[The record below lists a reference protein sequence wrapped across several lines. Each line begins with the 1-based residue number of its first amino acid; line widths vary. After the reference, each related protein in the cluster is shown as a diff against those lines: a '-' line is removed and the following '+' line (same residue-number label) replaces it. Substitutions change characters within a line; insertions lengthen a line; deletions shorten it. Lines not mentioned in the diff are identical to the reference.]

1 MGENDNSEILKNNSS
16 LMVTTTT
23 PTTTTTRT
31 TATTTTAGSGA
42 ATVIAAA
49 TTDEYKPVKT
59 NNFNLYSNNTI
70 QNSHSSHVSPDNE
83 FHLIKYNIPLRPKI
97 KQIQYRISDEIIKL
111 QNIFNDLKTQDE
123 ELLNKLDIS
132 IKENNI
138 QYSSLI
144 SSELNGIR
152 KSSRAIWTSKIV
164 LDTLHNQICN
174 ISSFKD
180 LVEKLTPSLTVMKS
194 IRSLLI
200 SHIRESDHEF
210 KNISDLLCDVLFNA
224 GQLGGSLINFK
235 IANNAAV
242 DITDDA
248 IFKAENKIKIEF
260 LPIPKI
266 TT

>member
-1 MGENDNSEILKNNSS
+1 MGENDNSEILKNNCS

-23 PTTTTTRT
+23 
-31 TATTTTAGSGA
+31 TTTTAGSGGAA
-42 ATVIAAA
+42 ATVMSAAEEAAAA
-49 TTDEYKPVKT
+49 TTTTDGYKQVKT
-59 NNFNLYSNNTI
+59 NNFNSYSNNSI
-70 QNSHSSHVSPDNE
+70 QNCHSSQFSPDSE

-123 ELLNKLDIS
+123 ELIKKLDIS
-132 IKENNI
+132 IRENNI

-164 LDTLHNQICN
+164 LDTLHNQISN

-248 IFKAENKIKIEF
+248 MFKAENKIKIEF
-260 LPIPKI
+260 LPIPKMI
-266 TT
+266 T

>member
-1 MGENDNSEILKNNSS
+1 MGENDNSEILKNNCS

-23 PTTTTTRT
+23 
-31 TATTTTAGSGA
+31 TTTTAGSGA
-42 ATVIAAA
+42 AAATVMSAAA
-49 TTDEYKPVKT
+49 AEATDECKQVKT
-59 NNFNLYSNNTI
+59 NNFNLYSNNSI
-70 QNSHSSHVSPDNE
+70 QNCHSSQFSPDSE

-123 ELLNKLDIS
+123 ELIKKLDIS
-132 IKENNI
+132 IRENNI

-248 IFKAENKIKIEF
+248 MFKAENKIKIEF
-260 LPIPKI
+260 LPIPKMI
-266 TT
+266 T

>member
-1 MGENDNSEILKNNSS
+1 MGENDNSEILKNNCS

-23 PTTTTTRT
+23 TTS
-31 TATTTTAGSGA
+31 TTAGSGGAAA
-42 ATVIAAA
+42 ATVMSAAA
-49 TTDEYKPVKT
+49 EASAATDEYKQVKT
-59 NNFNLYSNNTI
+59 NNFNLYSNNSI
-70 QNSHSSHVSPDNE
+70 QNCHSSQFLPDSE

-123 ELLNKLDIS
+123 ELIKKLDIS
-132 IKENNI
+132 IRENNI

-248 IFKAENKIKIEF
+248 MFKAENKIKIEF
-260 LPIPKI
+260 LPIPKMI
-266 TT
+266 T

>member
-1 MGENDNSEILKNNSS
+1 MSENDTPQEILENNSSS
-16 LMVTTTT
+16 LMVTTITPAATT
-23 PTTTTTRT
+23 ATATAIPTTTITN
-31 TATTTTAGSGA
+31 
-42 ATVIAAA
+42 
-49 TTDEYKPVKT
+49 EYKKVKLDH
-59 NNFNLYSNNTI
+59 FHLNLHNSNNI
-70 QNSHSSHVSPDNE
+70 QNCNSSQFSHDSD
-83 FHLIKYNIPLRPKI
+83 FHLVKYNIPLRPKI
-97 KQIQYRISDEIIKL
+97 KQIQYRINNEVIKL
-111 QNIFNDLKTQDE
+111 QNIFNELKTQDE
-123 ELLNKLDIS
+123 ELIKKLDIS

-152 KSSRAIWTSKIV
+152 KSIRAIWTSKIV
-164 LDTLHNQICN
+164 LDTMHNQICS

-200 SHIRESDHEF
+200 SHVRESDHEF
-210 KNISDLLCDVLFNA
+210 KNILDLLCDVLFNA
-224 GQLGGSLINFK
+224 GQLGGYLINFK
-235 IANNAAV
+235 IANNTAL

-266 TT
+266 IT

>member
-1 MGENDNSEILKNNSS
+1 MGENDNSEILKNNCS

-23 PTTTTTRT
+23 
-31 TATTTTAGSGA
+31 TTTTAGSGA
-42 ATVIAAA
+42 AAA
-49 TTDEYKPVKT
+49 TVMSAAEAEATDECKQVKT
-59 NNFNLYSNNTI
+59 NNFNLYSNNSI
-70 QNSHSSHVSPDNE
+70 QNCHSSQFSPDSE

-123 ELLNKLDIS
+123 ELIKKLDIS
-132 IKENNI
+132 IRENNI

-248 IFKAENKIKIEF
+248 MFKAENKIKIEF
-260 LPIPKI
+260 LPIPKMI
-266 TT
+266 T

>member
-1 MGENDNSEILKNNSS
+1 MGENDNSEILKNNCS

-23 PTTTTTRT
+23 TT
-31 TATTTTAGSGA
+31 TTTTAGSGA
-42 ATVIAAA
+42 AAATVMSAAA
-49 TTDEYKPVKT
+49 EATDECKQVKT
-59 NNFNLYSNNTI
+59 NNFNLYSNNSI
-70 QNSHSSHVSPDNE
+70 QNCHSSQFSPDSE

-123 ELLNKLDIS
+123 ELIKKLDIS
-132 IKENNI
+132 IRENNI

-248 IFKAENKIKIEF
+248 MFKAENKIKIEF
-260 LPIPKI
+260 LPIPKMI
-266 TT
+266 T

>member
-1 MGENDNSEILKNNSS
+1 MGENDNSEILKNNCS

-23 PTTTTTRT
+23 
-31 TATTTTAGSGA
+31 TTTTAGSGGAA
-42 ATVIAAA
+42 ATVMSAAEEAAA
-49 TTDEYKPVKT
+49 TTTTTDGYKQVKT
-59 NNFNLYSNNTI
+59 NNFNSYSNNSI
-70 QNSHSSHVSPDNE
+70 QNCHSSQFSPDSE

-123 ELLNKLDIS
+123 ELIKKLDIS
-132 IKENNI
+132 IRENNI

-248 IFKAENKIKIEF
+248 MFKAENKIKIEF
-260 LPIPKI
+260 LPIPKMI
-266 TT
+266 T

>member
-23 PTTTTTRT
+23 I
-31 TATTTTAGSGA
+31 TTTAGSRAAA
-42 ATVIAAA
+42 ATVMSAAA
-49 TTDEYKPVKT
+49 AEATDECKQVKT
-59 NNFNLYSNNTI
+59 NNFNSYSNNSI
-70 QNSHSSHVSPDNE
+70 QNCHSSQFSPDSE

-123 ELLNKLDIS
+123 ELIKKLDIS
-132 IKENNI
+132 IRENNI

-180 LVEKLTPSLTVMKS
+180 LVEKMTPSLTVMKS

-248 IFKAENKIKIEF
+248 MFKAENKIKIEF
-260 LPIPKI
+260 LPIPKMI
-266 TT
+266 T

>member
-1 MGENDNSEILKNNSS
+1 MSENDTPQEILKNNSSS

-23 PTTTTTRT
+23 P
-31 TATTTTAGSGA
+31 A
-42 ATVIAAA
+42 ATAAA
-49 TTDEYKPVKT
+49 IANTITDECKNVKMDH
-59 NNFNLYSNNTI
+59 FNLKLHNSSI
-70 QNSHSSHVSPDNE
+70 QNCHSAQFSHDID

-97 KQIQYRISDEIIKL
+97 KQIQYRINNEIIKL
-111 QNIFNDLKTQDE
+111 QNIFNELKTQDE
-123 ELLNKLDIS
+123 ELIKKLDIS

-152 KSSRAIWTSKIV
+152 KSIRAIWTSKIV
-164 LDTLHNQICN
+164 LDTLHNQICS

-200 SHIRESDHEF
+200 SHVRESDHEF
-210 KNISDLLCDVLFNA
+210 KNILDLLCDVLFNA
-224 GQLGGSLINFK
+224 GQLGGYLINFK
-235 IANNAAV
+235 IANNTAL

-260 LPIPKI
+260 LPIPKVI
-266 TT
+266 T

>member
-1 MGENDNSEILKNNSS
+1 MGENDNSEILKNNCS

-23 PTTTTTRT
+23 T
-31 TATTTTAGSGA
+31 TTTTAGSGA
-42 ATVIAAA
+42 AAATVMSAAA
-49 TTDEYKPVKT
+49 EAATDECKQVKT
-59 NNFNLYSNNTI
+59 NNFNLYSNNSI
-70 QNSHSSHVSPDNE
+70 QNCHSSQFSPDSE

-123 ELLNKLDIS
+123 ELIKKLDIS
-132 IKENNI
+132 IRENNI

-248 IFKAENKIKIEF
+248 MFKAENKIKIEF
-260 LPIPKI
+260 LPIPKMI
-266 TT
+266 T

>member
-1 MGENDNSEILKNNSS
+1 MSENDTPQEILKNNSSS

-23 PTTTTTRT
+23 TTTTT
-31 TATTTTAGSGA
+31 
-42 ATVIAAA
+42 AAA
-49 TTDEYKPVKT
+49 IANTITDECKNVKMDH
-59 NNFNLYSNNTI
+59 FNLKLHNSSI
-70 QNSHSSHVSPDNE
+70 QNCHSAQFSHDID

-97 KQIQYRISDEIIKL
+97 KQIQYRINNEIIKL
-111 QNIFNDLKTQDE
+111 QNIFNELKTQDE
-123 ELLNKLDIS
+123 ELIKKLDIS

-152 KSSRAIWTSKIV
+152 KSIRAIWTSKIV
-164 LDTLHNQICN
+164 LDTLHNQICS

-200 SHIRESDHEF
+200 SHVMESDHEF
-210 KNISDLLCDVLFNA
+210 KNILDLLCDVLFNA
-224 GQLGGSLINFK
+224 GQLGGYLINFK
-235 IANNAAV
+235 IANNTAL

-260 LPIPKI
+260 LPIPKVI
-266 TT
+266 T